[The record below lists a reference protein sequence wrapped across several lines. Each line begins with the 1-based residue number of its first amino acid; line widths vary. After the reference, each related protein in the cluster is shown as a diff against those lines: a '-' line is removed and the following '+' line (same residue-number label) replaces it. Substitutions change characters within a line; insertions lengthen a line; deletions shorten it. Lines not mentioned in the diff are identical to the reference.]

1 MSGIMVHCSI
11 RSSNMTDITRQ
22 VPMSGGGGMGQMFIS
37 GLTSGE
43 QYRCMVKVE
52 ARVPSGANLPEDMSD
67 YLVVDLPSP
76 RDCEDPDSCSRRE
89 FFTPAS

>member
-1 MSGIMVHCSI
+1 MSGITVHCSI
-11 RSSNMTDITRQ
+11 RSSNMTDITRL
-22 VPMSGGGGMGQMFIS
+22 VPVTGGGGMGQLFIS

-43 QYRCMVKVE
+43 QYRCSVEVE
-52 ARVPSGANLPEDMSD
+52 ARVPSGAHLPEDMSD

-76 RDCEDPDSCSRRE
+76 PDCEDPDSCSRRE